1 MFTYLTIDLL
11 TDESIAMI
19 WINGFVPDQYQL
31 LFVALLLDALV
42 GELGWIFKIV
52 PHPIAILGRLIGI
65 LEAKLNRAHR
75 SDKTRLL
82 SGGFVVVFISALSL
96 MVGWGLTVFVE
107 AHRLWVLELL
117 IITILVAQRSL
128 YLHVRA
134 VAVALDKEDL
144 AAARRAVA
152 HVVGRDPEK
161 LDKGGV
167 ARAAIET
174 LAENFADAVIAPVLW
189 YLVFGL
195 PGLLF
200 CKAVNT
206 MDSMLGHRSKR
217 YVMFGRVAA
226 RLDDAVMWIP
236 ARLSVMFLITACI
249 VTPTGKPLEA
259 IRIVKSDAGKHP
271 SINAG
276 WPEAALDG
284 ALGFALGGPRYYS
297 EGQKETAWIGAG
309 RADLNAEDIKRSL
322 YLFVAACLKNGI
334 CIAALSLISL

>member
-1 MFTYLTIDLL
+1 
-11 TDESIAMI
+11 MI
-19 WINGFVPDQYQL
+19 WINGFAPDQYQL

-42 GELGWIFKIV
+42 GELGWVFKIL
-52 PHPIAILGRLIGI
+52 PHPIAALGRLIGV

-75 SDKTRLL
+75 SDKTRLMR
-82 SGGFVVVFISALSL
+82 GGFLVVFISVLSIA
-96 MVGWGLTVFVE
+96 VGWGLRVFIE

-134 VAVALDKEDL
+134 VAAALDREDL

-200 CKAVNT
+200 CKAANT
-206 MDSMLGHRSKR
+206 MDSMLGYRSER
-217 YVMFGRVAA
+217 YLMFGRIAA
-226 RLDDAVMWIP
+226 RLDDAVMWVP
-236 ARLSVMFLITACI
+236 ARLSMIFLVIASI
-249 VTPTGKPLEA
+249 ATPAGDPLEA
-259 IRIVKSDAGKHP
+259 IRVVKSDAGKHP

-276 WPEAALDG
+276 WPEAALAG
-284 ALGFALGGPRYYS
+284 ALGFALGGPRYYA
-297 EGQKETAWIGAG
+297 EGHEETAWIGAG
-309 RADLNAEDIKRSL
+309 RAELNAEDIKRSL
-322 YLFVAACLKNGI
+322 YLFVAACLKNGVF
-334 CIAALSLISL
+334 IAALSLISL